1 MAVGSRGQKMRGGG
15 YIGAMLIVLGLFV
28 SDAALAKTVTL
39 NMKGADIA
47 AVISTVSEITGK
59 NFIVDPR
66 VKGKITLISSKP
78 LDESALYQVF
88 LTVLEVHGYAA
99 VQVGQVVKII
109 PDADAKHQSLA
120 VDGIGEDIVTQVL
133 DIKHVSAAQLVPIIR
148 PLVPPQGHMA
158 AHTQTNTL
166 IISDH
171 ASNIQ
176 RLVKLIERI
185 DQPSGGEIE
194 VIQLKFASASDVVRT
209 LTTLQQQQK
218 KDPQQAGTTLVADER
233 TNSILLGG
241 DKADRL
247 QIKTII
253 GFLDTRSGT
262 TGDTHVI
269 YLRFAQA
276 KDLVPVL
283 TGVGKSEAQDKTKA
297 PPQANAGRS
306 GEAFMIQADESTNAL
321 VITAPPD
328 IYRSL
333 EAVIKQLDVR
343 RAQVLV
349 EAIIAEVSNSR
360 VNELGVEWGGFDT
373 TPGAK
378 TPLTIQN
385 FGRMS
390 AIGSAIANPTT
401 AAQNASAILG
411 NGLTLGYGR
420 IAESGI
426 NFVAMLN
433 AMSKDGSVNI
443 LSTPNILTMDNHEA
457 EIFVGKEVNIPSGSY
472 TVTAGAGGAL
482 SNPFTTFKSKQ
493 VGIRLKVKPQI
504 SEGSSIKIDLET
516 TIDGIS
522 SGDAGTA
529 NLVTSQR
536 TIKTAVIVDDNDVV
550 VLGGLITDDNNE
562 TYAKVPILGDIPLIG
577 YLFRYKREAKD
588 KSNLMVFLRPAILR
602 DEIGSDRVTREKY
615 NFMRDRQDEEQ
626 RKGNWFFR
634 NDTPMLEKLEKLRS
648 ERPKAPTKADNM
660 ANEKAA
666 EAAKSEAKPVKPDAK
681 PASPEDL
688 GIPSAP

>member
-1 MAVGSRGQKMRGGG
+1 MKCGGFLGAGLIMLGSLFA
-15 YIGAMLIVLGLFV
+15 GA
-28 SDAALAKTVTL
+28 AAAKTVTL
-39 NMKGADIA
+39 NMKGADIS

-120 VDGIGEDIVTQVL
+120 IDGSGEDIVTQVL
-133 DIKHVSAAQLVPIIR
+133 DIKHISAAQLVPIIR

-194 VIQLKFASASDVVRT
+194 VIPLKFASASDVVRT

-253 GFLDTRSGT
+253 GYLDTRSGT
-262 TGDTHVI
+262 SGDTHVI

-297 PPQANAGRS
+297 LPQGGGAARA

-321 VITAPPD
+321 VITAQPD
-328 IYRSL
+328 IFRSL

-349 EAIIAEVSNSR
+349 EAIIAEVSNSK
-360 VNELGVEWGGFDT
+360 VNEMGVEWGAVDR
-373 TPGAK
+373 TPGTNA
-378 TPLTIQN
+378 PLTIQN

-390 AIGSAIANPTT
+390 AIGSAAAVAGSNPAT
-401 AAQNASAILG
+401 AAQGAGAILG
-411 NGLTLGYGR
+411 NGLTLGVGR
-420 IAESGI
+420 LAETGFNFIAMI
-426 NFVAMLN
+426 N
-433 AMSKDGSVNI
+433 AMSKDGSVNV

-472 TVTAGAGGAL
+472 TVTAGAGGSI

-504 SEGSSIKIDLET
+504 SEGKSIKIDLEA

-536 TIKTAVIVDDNDVV
+536 TIKTAVIVDDSDVV
-550 VLGGLITDDNNE
+550 VLGGLITDENNE

-577 YLFRYKREAKD
+577 YLFRYKRDAKD

-602 DEIGSDRVTREKY
+602 DEMGSDRVTREKY

-626 RKGNWFFR
+626 RKGRWFFR
-634 NDTPMLEKLEKLRS
+634 NDTPILEQLDTLRGD
-648 ERPKAPTKADNM
+648 R
-660 ANEKAA
+660 
-666 EAAKSEAKPVKPDAK
+666 AKSSPKPGDKGADAAPAKPEAKPSK
-681 PASPEDL
+681 PEDL